1 MDITHMS
8 PRDALIFGLMI
19 NAGVGLVLGLIPLVA
34 GIVKRR
40 IKYGLLGLVFSVLG
54 SALGMIVS
62 ALVSTVFTWLILR
75 SSSNAT
81 ANRTVDQR

>member
-40 IKYGLLGLVFSVLG
+40 IKYGLLGLVLSVLG

-62 ALVSTVFTWLILR
+62 VLVSTVFTWLVLRR
-75 SSSNAT
+75 SSDT
-81 ANRTVDQR
+81 VANGPLDER

>member
-8 PRDALIFGLMI
+8 PRDALIFGLII
-19 NAGVGLVLGLIPLVA
+19 NAGVGLVLGLIPLIA

-40 IKYGLLGLVFSVLG
+40 IKYGLLGLLFSVLG

-62 ALVSTVFTWLILR
+62 VLVATVFTWLILR
-75 SSSNAT
+75 RSSDAV
-81 ANRTVDQR
+81 ANRPLDDR